1 MAKEAKKYVGFRIG
15 NSVYN
20 ECENEALASGV
31 NVSEY
36 LRKVIEQRKDKKVQ
50 VVNEF
55 DKIDVTIA
63 THDLEDL
70 IVDARELIVKIN
82 RICNTA
88 IKTGE
93 VYQQD
98 IDRVQATLD
107 ELVQLMN
114 DTRITAFEDRKKVR
128 SEARAI
134 LKSKG
139 VIQ

>member
-1 MAKEAKKYVGFRIG
+1 MSDSKKYIGFRVD
-15 NSVYN
+15 NDTV
-20 ECENEALASGV
+20 EACEQEAAAAGIKL
-31 NVSEY
+31 SEY
-36 LRKVIEQRKDKKVQ
+36 LRRVIEERKNKQLKVVQ
-50 VVNEF
+50 QY
-55 DKIDVTIA
+55 DKIEVLID

-70 IVDARELIVKIN
+70 VVDARELIVKIN

-107 ELVQLMN
+107 ELVLLMEAN
-114 DTRITAFEDRKKVR
+114 RVTAFDDRKKVR
-128 SEARAI
+128 TEARSI